1 MSQQIKKENL
11 ERQIAHINKIL
22 NRPETP
28 WRRDEQGKL
37 HANVGNFHLDSA
49 YGGYRVEEM
58 RGEKGGVRNVLGIG
72 YVSKRELWSMLD
84 AFMLGIEYGKNQVLK
99 DIGE

>member
-11 ERQIAHINKIL
+11 ERQIAHINKLL

-49 YGGYRVEEM
+49 YGGYNLSEM
-58 RGEKGGVRNVLGIG
+58 DGDSGGIRNVFGIG
-72 YVSKRELWSMLD
+72 FVSKRELWSTLD
-84 AFMLGIEYGKNQVLK
+84 AFIRGIEYGKNQVLK
-99 DIGE
+99 DICV